1 MSFYHANPESL
12 TQEERDALDEKW
24 RIDWE
29 FDNVYDELSKRKT
42 VKPRPAEVA
51 LHSPSVAS
59 DVAAR
64 EKVATIVKSVPE
76 FPAAASAAAAVAPGV
91 AVVAPGVAVV
101 APGGALVAPGGALEP
116 GSEAAAPELGLVAE
130 HTPSDEEKKEMF
142 VAILIDCTSSM
153 QPHIDAAKKA
163 VTDVLKKM
171 QEANPNTVLKVA
183 LVGYRDFNPFKPI
196 LPQEHE
202 AGQYEI
208 LDFTDD
214 MTNVHTAL
222 KNARADG
229 GDDIA
234 ENMAG
239 ALNKVGKLSWPTE
252 TSPHITEKVM
262 IIADAPPHGRDYHD
276 PDVSDNFPRGCP
288 LGFDP
293 KSQIA
298 GFARK
303 DIDVIV
309 VRLVKHT
316 LDKMIEVF
324 DAAYQGGRIPG
335 STADFIVMDAIQ
347 QSAPSSS
354 YCRPSLFAD
363 EDDKDVDRCLTYV
376 PEYED
381 VGAERSFGCGDD
393 DDDSVSRSLPRN
405 LPRSFPFRDVNRGG
419 SDSDNEDPSF
429 MPAPFMATAAAAPM
443 PAAAAANASMPV
455 AKTMDDVFREVFSKH
470 KL

>member
-1 MSFYHANPESL
+1 MSWYHPNPESL
-12 TQEERDALDEKW
+12 TEDERRALDEKW
-24 RIDWE
+24 RIE
-29 FDNVYDELSKRKT
+29 QEIDNLHDKPSKRKT

-51 LHSPSVAS
+51 LHSHSVAS

-64 EKVATIVKSVPE
+64 EEVATTVKSVPE
-76 FPAAASAAAAVAPGV
+76 FPVASAAAVVAPGAAVVATGV
-91 AVVAPGVAVV
+91 AVVATGVAV
-101 APGGALVAPGGALEP
+101 VAPGGALEP
-116 GSEAAAPELGLVAE
+116 GSEAAAPVLGLVAE

-142 VAILIDCTSSM
+142 VAILIDCTASM
-153 QPHIDAAKKA
+153 QPHIDATKKA

-171 QEANPNTVLKVA
+171 QKANPNTVLKVA
-183 LVGYRDFNPFKPI
+183 LITYRDFNPFKPI

-202 AGQYEI
+202 AGQYGI

-214 MTNVHTAL
+214 MTIVYLDLDNV
-222 KNARADG
+222 RADG

-239 ALNKVGKLSWPTE
+239 ALDKVGKLSWPTE
-252 TSPHITEKVM
+252 ASPHITRKVM
-262 IIADAPPHGRDYHD
+262 IIADAPCHGVAYHD
-276 PDVSDNFPRGCP
+276 INVSDNFPRGCP

-298 GFARK
+298 KFARQN
-303 DIDVIV
+303 IDVIV

-324 DAAYQGGRIPG
+324 DTAYQSGRIPG

-354 YCRPSLFAD
+354 YYRPSLFAD
-363 EDDKDVDRCLTYV
+363 EDDDDVDRCSMYV
-376 PEYED
+376 PECED
-381 VGAERSFGCGDD
+381 VGAERSFGCDD
-393 DDDSVSRSLPRN
+393 DDDSVSRSFTRN
-405 LPRSFPFRDVNRGG
+405 FPPSFPPNLGVNRGG

-429 MPAPFMATAAAAPM
+429 MPAPFMATAAAA
-443 PAAAAANASMPV
+443 ANASMPA

>member
-101 APGGALVAPGGALEP
+101 APGGASEP
-116 GSEAAAPELGLVAE
+116 GSEAAAPKLGLVAE
-130 HTPSDEEKKEMF
+130 HTPSDEEKKEMY
-142 VAILIDCTSSM
+142 VAIVFDYTRSM
-153 QPHIDAAKKA
+153 QSYIDAAKKA

-347 QSAPSSS
+347 QSAAPSSS
-354 YCRPSLFAD
+354 YYRRSFSADAD
-363 EDDKDVDRCLTYV
+363 EDDKDVDRCSTYV

-429 MPAPFMATAAAAPM
+429 MAAPFMATA
-443 PAAAAANASMPV
+443 AAAAANASMPV

>member
-12 TQEERDALDEKW
+12 TEEQRRALDEEW
-24 RIDWE
+24 RIE
-29 FDNVYDELSKRKT
+29 QEIDNFYNKPSKRKT
-42 VKPRPAEVA
+42 VKPCPAEVA

-59 DVAAR
+59 DVAPR
-64 EKVATIVKSVPE
+64 EEVASTVKSVPE
-76 FPAAASAAAAVAPGV
+76 FPVAEAAAVAPRVAAVAPGV
-91 AVVAPGVAVV
+91 AA
-101 APGGALVAPGGALEP
+101 VAPGGALEP

-130 HTPSDEEKKEMF
+130 HTSSDEEKKEMY
-142 VAILIDCTSSM
+142 VAILIDCTRSM
-153 QPHIDAAKKA
+153 QPHIDATKKA

-171 QEANPNTVLKVA
+171 QEANPKTVLKVA
-183 LVGYRDFNPFKPI
+183 LVGYRDFNPFKSI

-214 MTNVHTAL
+214 MTIVYRDLDNV
-222 KNARADG
+222 RADG

-239 ALNKVGKLSWPTE
+239 ALNKVSKLSWPTE

-276 PDVSDNFPRGCP
+276 PHVSDNFPGGCP

-293 KSQIA
+293 KLQIA
-298 GFARK
+298 GFARQN
-303 DIDVIV
+303 IDVIV
-309 VRLVKHT
+309 VRLVPHI
-316 LDKMIEVF
+316 LDKMIAAF

-335 STADFIVMDAIQ
+335 GTADFIVMDAIQ
-347 QSAPSSS
+347 QSAAPSSS
-354 YCRPSLFAD
+354 YYRHSLFAD
-363 EDDKDVDRCLTYV
+363 EDDEDVDRCSVYV

-381 VGAERSFGCGDD
+381 VGAERSFGCDDD

-405 LPRSFPFRDVNRGG
+405 LPRSFPLRDVNRGG
-419 SDSDNEDPSF
+419 SDSDDEDPSF
-429 MPAPFMATAAAAPM
+429 MPAPFMATAAATPM
-443 PAAAAANASMPV
+443 PAAAAANASMP
-455 AKTMDDVFREVFSKH
+455 AANTLDDVFRKVFSKH

>member
-12 TQEERDALDEKW
+12 TEDERRALDEEW
-24 RIDWE
+24 RMLQEIDNLH
-29 FDNVYDELSKRKT
+29 DKPSKRKT
-42 VKPRPAEVA
+42 VTSRPAEVA
-51 LHSPSVAS
+51 LHSDSVAS
-59 DVAAR
+59 DVAPR
-64 EKVATIVKSVPE
+64 EEVATTVKSVHE
-76 FPAAASAAAAVAPGV
+76 FPADPPAADPPAAVVRV
-91 AVVAPGVAVV
+91 AV
-101 APGGALVAPGGALEP
+101 VAPGGALEP

-130 HTPSDEEKKEMF
+130 HTPSDEEKKEMY
-142 VAILIDCTSSM
+142 VAILFDYTRSM
-153 QPHIDAAKKA
+153 QPHINAARDA
-163 VTDVLKKM
+163 VENVLTGLQKG
-171 QEANPNTVLKVA
+171 NPNTLLRVA

-196 LPQEHE
+196 RPQEHE

-214 MTNVHTAL
+214 MTIVYRDL
-222 KNARADG
+222 DNAQADG

-239 ALNKVGKLSWPTE
+239 ALNKVGKLSWPEE
-252 TSPHITEKVM
+252 TSPHITKKVM

-276 PDVSDNFPRGCP
+276 PYVSDNFPGGCP

-298 GFARK
+298 KFARQ
-303 DIDVIV
+303 DIAVIV

-324 DAAYQGGRIPG
+324 DAAYQSGRIPG

-354 YCRPSLFAD
+354 YYRPSLFAD
-363 EDDKDVDRCLTYV
+363 EDEDDVDRCSTDV

-381 VGAERSFGCGDD
+381 FGAERSFGCGDD

-405 LPRSFPFRDVNRGG
+405 LPRSFPRRDVNRGG

-429 MPAPFMATAAAAPM
+429 MAAPFMATA
-443 PAAAAANASMPV
+443 AAAAANASMPV